1 VETSERG
8 SRAIDL
14 NNAEILGVKF
24 LVHNGST
31 ISTGDAILGVSSIV
45 LIDLL

>member
-1 VETSERG
+1 MEASERG

-14 NNAEILGVKF
+14 NNAEILGAKS

-45 LIDLL
+45 LIGLL